1 MPLRARLTVRP
12 PPLRLK
18 RFGDSIGSAFTLDT
32 TYLLEAPD
40 NWADF
45 FLVVRDRLNH
55 ASCVAWQTIDH
66 TYSPFELL
74 SRPWIKIVD
83 LAVPTEHPIC
93 AFTHLTGL
101 DRATLHIG
109 YLRALALHRPG
120 SLSVILG

>member
-1 MPLRARLTVRP
+1 VRP

-18 RFGDSIGSAFTLDT
+18 RFGDSIGSALSLDT

-55 ASCVAWQTIDH
+55 ASYVAWQTIHQTD
-66 TYSPFELL
+66 SAVELL

-93 AFTHLTGL
+93 AFIHLTGL
-101 DRATLHIG
+101 DRAALHIG
-109 YLRALALHRPG
+109 YLRALALHCPR
-120 SLSVILG
+120 SLIKILS